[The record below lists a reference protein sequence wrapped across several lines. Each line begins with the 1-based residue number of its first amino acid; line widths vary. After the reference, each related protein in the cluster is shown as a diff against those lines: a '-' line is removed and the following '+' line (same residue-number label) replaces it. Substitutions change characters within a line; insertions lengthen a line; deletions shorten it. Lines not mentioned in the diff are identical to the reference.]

1 VRVRVTV
8 RVTVEVE
15 GEGNLK
21 GHDEV
26 RMRSTVR
33 VNLNEPIL
41 VTYLTYQR
49 SKTATLLLAKTLY
62 IYLKQKKI
70 QKGKFNQGQ
79 SN

>member
-1 VRVRVTV
+1 MRVRVTV

-15 GEGNLK
+15 GEGK

-70 QKGKFNQGQ
+70 QKGKFSQGQ